1 MRSFRCGSAIW
12 CAAYLL
18 GRRHGIAVSTTLSTV
33 VVERIFD
40 VVAIVVIG
48 LLVSTVLDLPPLVK
62 GGLRTFAL
70 IGIVGM
76 SLLYVL
82 SFWERWTERFAW
94 LDAGAGRPHW
104 LRRMLLR
111 LDYFCKALTVLH
123 DRKRLVATSMLTL
136 AGWSVLSA
144 SLTMFTLS
152 FGLKVPYLAGS
163 LMMVAT
169 SLGASIP
176 SAPGSAGGFPV
187 LTRPALCGCAAAAG
201 EAVAVC
207 GVRPRVAQ
215 TRPPAL

>member
-1 MRSFRCGSAIW
+1 DLVR
-12 CAAYLL
+12 AYLL

-40 VVAIVVIG
+40 VVAIVIIG

-62 GGLRTFAL
+62 VGLRTFAF
-70 IGIVGM
+70 VRVTGM
-76 SLLYVL
+76 ALLAAL
-82 SFWERWTERFAW
+82 SFWGQWNKQLAW
-94 LDAGAGRPHW
+94 LDADVGRPRW
-104 LRRMLLR
+104 LRGMLLR

-123 DRKRLVATSMLTL
+123 DRKRLMATSVLTL
-136 AGWSVLSA
+136 VGWSVLSA

-152 FGLKVPYLAGS
+152 FGLKVPYLVGS